1 MPEMNGFDLAREI
14 KTIESLKGVPIIV
27 LSSAGR
33 KGDGKIC
40 TDIGIEGYLTK
51 PIRRDDLCKAI
62 ESVLGLSVIEEDQAS
77 PKLVTRH
84 TTAEDRWKETQ
95 ILLAE
100 DYPTNQQMAL
110 RHLSRAGYQVD
121 LAENGQQAV
130 EAYKRKHYDLILMDI
145 QMPVMDGYEATKE
158 IRKLE
163 RSLVNDHSS
172 LAKDNTND
180 K

>member
-1 MPEMNGFDLAREI
+1 
-14 KTIESLKGVPIIV
+14 V
-27 LSSAGR
+27 
-33 KGDGKIC
+33 
-40 TDIGIEGYLTK
+40 
-51 PIRRDDLCKAI
+51 
-62 ESVLGLSVIEEDQAS
+62 
-77 PKLVTRH
+77 
-84 TTAEDRWKETQ
+84 
-95 ILLAE
+95 
-100 DYPTNQQMAL
+100 AL

-180 K
+180 KWQMTNNRSAASHIPIIAMTAHAIEGYRERCLEAGMEDYIAKPLRKKDLLAMVEKWTRTIDDFRLKIDDRESETGNAQSELTTNLQ